1 MHAAVGVV
9 KIREME
15 AAKFPFCNVCSVAIH
30 DHRKRR
36 LLHSG
41 SASQASKHVLAFLQR
56 WVDSEKF
63 SEDAVKSYC
72 CRKCFLTVEKAQRS
86 LEVKYVSRLS
96 MVYSSSY

>member
-1 MHAAVGVV
+1 
-9 KIREME
+9 ME
-15 AAKFPFCNVCSVAIH
+15 AAKVPFCNVCSAASVAIH
-30 DHRKRR
+30 DHRERR

-72 CRKCFLTVEKAQRS
+72 CRKCFLTIEKAQRS
-86 LEVKYVSRLS
+86 LEVDLKYVSRLS